1 MEPFLGQIS
10 LFAFNYVP
18 EGWAPCDG
26 RLLQISQYQALY
38 SLLGTQFGGNGS
50 TTFGLP
56 DLRGRA
62 ALGADQLSGPG
73 AHPIGQVGGQEA
85 VQLTAFQIP
94 SHAHALCGTA
104 AAADA
109 QDPAGKLLATTAS
122 TDPSAYASPAGPLPK
137 FAPTALAAAGSG
149 AGHENRQPFL
159 AMTWAIALMG
169 IYPTRQ

>member
-10 LFAFNYVP
+10 LFAFDYVP
-18 EGWAPCDG
+18 QGWAPCDG
-26 RLLQISQYQALY
+26 RLLQITQYQALY
-38 SLLGTQFGGNGS
+38 ALLGIRFGGNGT

-85 VQLTAFQIP
+85 VQLTAYQIP
-94 SHAHALCGTA
+94 THVHALCGTT

-109 QDPAGKLLATTAS
+109 QRPADALLATTAAS
-122 TDPSAYASPAGPLPK
+122 DPNIYANPAGPLPK
-137 FAPTALAAAGSG
+137 FAPTALGPSGSN

-159 AMTWAIALMG
+159 AMTWAIALVG
-169 IYPTRQ
+169 IWPPRN